1 MATATVEVKS
11 AWFSKINW
19 TQALALAASVLVIFG
34 VNIPPEVQAEA
45 VAGIQAAQAIVT
57 WVIKTWFTAS
67 VTPASVGK

>member
-11 AWFSKINW
+11 AWFSKVNW

-34 VNIPPEVQAEA
+34 INIPPEVQAEV
-45 VAGIQAAQAIVT
+45 VAGIQAAQAIIT
-57 WVIKTWFTAS
+57 WVIKTWFTPT